1 MRFDFGENVFD
12 KQSDQKS
19 RIDIGSK
26 EQEFTIEEQRL
37 AQNFG
42 GEPKRLQYHR
52 YRENQPCHLSINFS
66 SEISS
71 GKATLIEFIRHK

>member
-1 MRFDFGENVFD
+1 MSFDFNENVFD

-52 YRENQPCHLSINFS
+52 YREKPALSPQYKLLVGNQLWKSHVDRI
-66 SEISS
+66 
-71 GKATLIEFIRHK
+71 H